1 MEEEIRINKFLS
13 MAGYCSRREADG
25 LIGRGEVTIDG
36 KTAQMGD
43 KVAPGQHVK
52 VRGQEIFREEEPV
65 LLAFHKPVG
74 IVCTSARKE
83 GDNIVDY
90 INYPKRIYPIGRLDK
105 DSEGLILMTNQGD
118 IVNRMMRSGNRH
130 EKEYEVTVDR
140 RVTDAFLAGMAKG
153 VPLKEL
159 QVVTR
164 PCSLRRIDPNS
175 FSIILT
181 QGYNRQIRRMCAYF
195 GYRVVKLKRI
205 RVMNIELGDL
215 EQGKWRD
222 VTIAER
228 KILYRMIEH
237 SSNET
242 VTVKDRDR
250 NEQHN
255 RVRSRTRQ
263 NKKRRE
269 DGHKDERT

>member
-13 MAGYCSRREADG
+13 MAGYCSRREADS
-25 LIGRGEVTIDG
+25 LIDRGKVTIDG
-36 KTAQMGD
+36 RIAQMGD
-43 KVAPGQHVK
+43 KVMPGQHVHVGGK
-52 VRGQEIFREEEPV
+52 EIFREEEPI

-74 IVCTSARKE
+74 IVCTSARGE

-118 IVNRMMRSGNRH
+118 IVNRMMRSGNCH

-140 RVTDAFLAGMAKG
+140 KVTDDFLAGMAKG
-153 VPLKEL
+153 VPLAEL
-159 QVVTR
+159 GVVTR
-164 PCSLRRIDPNS
+164 PCRIFRTGQKS
-175 FSIILT
+175 FTIILT

-205 RVMNIELGDL
+205 RIMNIVLGDL
-215 EQGKWRD
+215 KEGRWRN
-222 VTIAER
+222 VTMAER
-228 KILYRMIEH
+228 KTLYRMLAD

-242 VTVKDRDR
+242 VMTEKNHRARR
-250 NEQHN
+250 NN
-255 RVRSRTRQ
+255 RKKSRTG
-263 NKKRRE
+263 NVKK
-269 DGHKDERT
+269 ERGWADK